1 MGLSVGLSLII
12 CCFIEY
18 LAVEVAGFVVCYPEN
33 LGKQPPTGREQGTS
47 GKSAEAQMGSHRDG
61 KHGWGTDP
69 VLEVTIPSVLPSHM
83 WNFPTTWLS
92 SPVASGGGG
101 RGGWGTSPTQ
111 APLCSSAM
119 VPSAPAAEH
128 IRKK

>member
-1 MGLSVGLSLII
+1 MGLSLII

-92 SPVASGGGG
+92 SPVASGGGDAED
-101 RGGWGTSPTQ
+101 GGHPPPRLLSAAQPWCLL
-111 APLCSSAM
+111 PLLQS
-119 VPSAPAAEH
+119 
-128 IRKK
+128 I